1 MREINIKIKGPNKKV
16 CIGDNFTTTTSTKY
30 RWELDLIGRARN
42 IWWKHQV
49 RAPSVGH
56 TYAEYWEWPI
66 PFSTTM
72 TPATTREYKEK
83 GSHDELRIEQHDTRT
98 WNKDKRILRSN
109 TTNATDEEHEWE
121 DGEIIERFMWAKW
134 KGNKRLIWV
143 CIHKIIKQVQGGW
156 KVDMRETTRNSK
168 ETTGDK
174 IEAQGK
180 GGANARY
187 GKQQLEKKE
196 SQGFK
201 WSRTVTINPKRTKG
215 TVKEL
220 KGPIA
225 IPMSTTNPN
234 QHTAA
239 HLLSWLPLHNGKKER
254 TMRKPRRKQKRQRKD
269 DEAEDIDWH
278 PIGNVEEV
286 CAHRPEGLRKQ
297 LKQWEAEAE
306 EMRYEGAIQRFYW
319 DQTQAL
325 SRKTHM
331 QR

>member
-1 MREINIKIKGPNKKV
+1 
-16 CIGDNFTTTTSTKY
+16 
-30 RWELDLIGRARN
+30 
-42 IWWKHQV
+42 
-49 RAPSVGH
+49 
-56 TYAEYWEWPI
+56 
-66 PFSTTM
+66 
-72 TPATTREYKEK
+72 
-83 GSHDELRIEQHDTRT
+83 
-98 WNKDKRILRSN
+98 
-109 TTNATDEEHEWE
+109 
-121 DGEIIERFMWAKW
+121 MWAKW
-134 KGNKRLIWV
+134 KGNKRLVWV
-143 CIHKIIKQVQGGW
+143 QKIIKQVQGGW
-156 KVDMRETTRNSK
+156 KVDMRATTRNSK
-168 ETTGDK
+168 EATGDK

-187 GKQQLEKKE
+187 GKQQLDKKV

-201 WSRTVTINPKRTKG
+201 WSRAVTINPNRTQG

-286 CAHRPEGLRKQ
+286 CAHRPEGLRNQ
-297 LKQWEAEAE
+297 LKHLEAEAE
-306 EMRYEGAIQRFYW
+306 EMRYEGAIPTLLSSIRTRRKHPLGRSTCSGSRSMASDRSIYHKRTTEQRYEELERK
-319 DQTQAL
+319 DQ
-325 SRKTHM
+325 M
-331 QR
+331 EE